1 MKLKKRVCATRRI
14 PFSLIGAGFAL
25 AEAEEQNNH
34 GDQNDP
40 KQNVFAE
47 EIASAVHSVTPF
59 FDTEII
65 FGSLILYDRGEN
77 V

>member
-1 MKLKKRVCATRRI
+1 MKLKKRVCAIRRI
-14 PFSLIGAGFAL
+14 PFSLVGAGFAL

-59 FDTEII
+59 FDTEIL
-65 FGSLILYDRGEN
+65 FGSLIVYEDRRN

>member
-1 MKLKKRVCATRRI
+1 MRPKRERI
-14 PFSLIGAGFAL
+14 PFALVRHRGVL
-25 AEAEEQNNH
+25 AEAEKQNDH
-34 GDQNDP
+34 GDQDDP

-65 FGSLILYDRGEN
+65 FGSLIVYEGEGN

>member
-1 MKLKKRVCATRRI
+1 VWC
-14 PFSLIGAGFAL
+14 SL
-25 AEAEEQNNH
+25 AETEKQNDH
-34 GDQNDP
+34 GDQDDP

-47 EIASAVHSVTPF
+47 NVASAVHSVTPF

-65 FGSLILYDRGEN
+65 FGSLLLYERAGN

>member
-1 MKLKKRVCATRRI
+1 MHSEECI
-14 PFSLIGAGFAL
+14 PFSLIGTGFAL
-25 AEAEEQNNH
+25 AEAEEQNNY
-34 GDQNDP
+34 GDQDDP

-65 FGSLILYDRGEN
+65 FGSLIVYETGGN

>member
-1 MKLKKRVCATRRI
+1 MHSEECI
-14 PFSLIGAGFAL
+14 PFSLIGACFAL

-34 GDQNDP
+34 GDENDP

>member
-1 MKLKKRVCATRRI
+1 LC
-14 PFSLIGAGFAL
+14 LAL
-25 AEAEEQNNH
+25 AEAEEKNDN
-34 GDQNDP
+34 GDQDDP

-47 EIASAVHSVTPF
+47 NVACAVHSVTPF

-65 FGSLILYDRGEN
+65 FGSLLLYERAGN